1 MFKLKSLQCRKQSVP
16 CNPKSLM
23 REMLQI
29 LLGFFWEEPSFSS
42 CKLDLLSWNL
52 DQWEKKICKMY
63 WWRILLKDAL
73 LRSYG
78 GVGGS
83 ELDSEMWALMWIK
96 ALLEAIISLL
106 LTSGT
111 INNMP
116 CGSLHLCLQV
126 LLVLFLLDLFLK
138 ELILE
143 YTFSLLFW
151 WLVLFIHFQ
160 LLGAGEVDG
169 CNKWVS

>member
-1 MFKLKSLQCRKQSVP
+1 MQWTKQSSL
-16 CNPKSLM
+16 CNPKLLM
-23 REMLQI
+23 REMQQI
-29 LLGFFWEEPSFSS
+29 LHGFFWEEQSFFS
-42 CKLDLLSWNL
+42 CKLDLLSWKL

-63 WWRILLKDAL
+63 WWRILLKDASL
-73 LRSYG
+73 QSYG
-78 GVGGS
+78 GAGGS

-111 INNMP
+111 TNNMP

-160 LLGAGEVDG
+160 LPGAGEVDG